1 MYQRIS
7 DIVDFKI
14 LRYSQVLHITSC
26 MLSFLPLS
34 LWLLVAPS
42 MYSYVSLFAGISS
55 AVASSLSDVIYNDQ
69 LTLMIIL

>member
-42 MYSYVSLFAGISS
+42 MYSYVSLAGGLS
-55 AVASSLSDVIYNDQ
+55 AAVTSFLSDLV
-69 LTLMIIL
+69 